1 MWMSES
7 RFGTSGALLA
17 NAGEPLLASSNV
29 SVLTS
34 PRGREMFSYLPGYY
48 ETSRVMQAD
57 MNAKGTELDQLF
69 AALDETLQQFFVR
82 TATWGL
88 DRWESELGIKTDLSK
103 PLDQRRAVVESKLRG
118 SGKFSGRLVK
128 SVAEAYDSGTV
139 DVSFQPADW
148 SFTVKFVDT
157 LGIPPNLNDLR
168 AVIDEIKPAH
178 LAVVY
183 EFSYLLIREIHNV
196 LTLNEIEQI
205 PLNKF
210 AGGDPVGQ

>member
-1 MWMSES
+1 
-7 RFGTSGALLA
+7 
-17 NAGEPLLASSNV
+17 
-29 SVLTS
+29 
-34 PRGREMFSYLPGYY
+34 MFSFLPRYY

-57 MNAKGTELDQLF
+57 MNAKGAELDQLF

-88 DRWESELGIKTDLSK
+88 ERWERELGITTDLSK

-128 SVAEAYDSGTV
+128 SVAEAYDGGTV
-139 DVSFQPADW
+139 DVSFQPAEW
-148 SFTVKFVDT
+148 SFTIKFVDT
-157 LGIPPNLNDLR
+157 LGIPPNLNDLK